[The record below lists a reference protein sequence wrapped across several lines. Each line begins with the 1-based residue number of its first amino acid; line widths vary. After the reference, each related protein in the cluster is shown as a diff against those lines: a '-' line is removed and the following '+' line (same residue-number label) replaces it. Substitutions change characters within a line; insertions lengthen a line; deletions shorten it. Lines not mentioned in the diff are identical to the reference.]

1 MYIELDRQFKKNL
14 SEDIENNDNNFDLLG
29 FNINT
34 NRETIGWSDLQK
46 KKRVVILSEAGA
58 GKTAEIQNLTKKL
71 REQNKNA
78 FFFRLESLCKGLN
91 EFPVSF
97 EIGNNKEFEQWLKSG
112 EEGWVLLDSIDE
124 AKLISYESFKE
135 AIKILSIK
143 LEPALQQAHIILTGR
158 GTAWH
163 SKVDLELCNKRL
175 PLDNLD
181 QNHDEIFEI
190 YQLDVLNKQQIKK
203 FSEKQGISNI
213 DDFFNEIKKSE
224 AEIFA
229 TRPQDLIDLIIFWKE
244 KNYLGSRTELIENNI
259 DRKLKEYKKKRA
271 VKNSLSHKDYYKA
284 AQLLAAAVILCKES
298 SIKQPEEEE
307 PKNNIGIPSNQILKD
322 LQPKQIDTLLS
333 QPIFDIPTYGVVRF
347 HHRSVREYLAAT
359 WFYDLLKQ
367 QKFPRRK
374 IESLFFRKQYGQDIV
389 TPSLRPILPWLA
401 IKDEKICKRIYEIA
415 PEIFFEGGD
424 PSQINDDTRE
434 EILTSVC
441 KHIANK
447 TIEELQYDTVAVQ
460 RFANQNLTKIIR
472 ALLEEYKENNDVIEF
487 LLNMIS
493 AGKNVDLEQEVIEI
507 IKSKN
512 ISYDNYTQISAIQAC
527 KAISSEI
534 TLEEVRQ
541 FLLDNTYSFHR
552 NTLLELIDGIYLTTH
567 SFKWLKLSL
576 KKCELKE
583 KYYYDLLSQKLVSI
597 FKNCEIEFILPFLK
611 YIKELLNI
619 EPYHKYQSYQLSK
632 KYTWLLE
639 IATALIEYCISKKYE
654 HIIFEPSILQLIQII
669 SVVKKH
675 DHTFNLNTIGNEL
688 PKQISAWKA
697 LNWALFNSVLQQ
709 VNEKNRVIN
718 YKWYCSYL
726 NFEDDDFEKVLGFIS
741 NKEKTLINKKIALY
755 LAFTLYEKN
764 GKKEVQLNKL
774 KEITSKCSILS
785 TLLSECL
792 TPPQYE
798 DEIKYEI
805 KRKKQQQAYEKR
817 EQKKHNDWKQ
827 WLQNN
832 LADLIYKQKQAP
844 GILTKPLLYLYEK
857 IEPEQPHSLS
867 GYIKSNWFSLKIPFG
882 KDIAQFY
889 RDSAV
894 NFWRNY
900 EPVPCSKEVGLT
912 SRNNW
917 ILFGLTGLEIER
929 CEDPNWLNKLSIQ
942 EIELICRYAY
952 FDYNRFPIWFPEL
965 FKIQPQIVIDFLWN
979 EIEFQ
984 LSNELENPRTF
995 HLLHC
1000 VTEQGKWAWDSLAPK
1015 IANFIRKEPQ
1025 IIDSLKKLIKIL
1037 TGSNL
1042 KDSQLQKLAS
1052 KKCKQLK
1059 KIQHLACWYA
1069 LWTAVEPELAIS
1081 CFEKKISHIKNGKEQ
1096 IEFAMLYLTYLVES
1110 HYQIIIKRDA
1120 FKKPKYLKK
1129 LYLLMYE
1136 YIKDDI
1142 DCSDN
1147 VVRDRNLSYEAQKVR
1162 NTLLN
1167 IFDSINGKEAY
1178 YSILDLS
1185 RNNSNLS
1192 SNIQNWALNRAKA
1205 HAERDG
1211 DIEKWNI
1218 NQVLDYQNFLESTPT
1233 THKELFDLAVM
1244 RLDDLKAELEDG
1256 DYSIAKTL
1264 QKANEETEMRNFI
1277 AYILDSKSNWRYT
1290 ISQEEEMADAKRPD
1304 IRFKSNNGNAVIPVE
1319 LKLADKN
1326 WSGEKLYERLENQ
1339 LCGDY
1344 LRDEHSERGIFL
1356 LVHIGIGKDNKSK
1369 KWVLPNRESVN
1380 FCDLI
1385 LRLQSHWEQQLS
1397 KKFTNINDIKVI
1409 GIDLTKRFK

>member
-1 MYIELDRQFKKNL
+1 MYIELDRQFKKFL
-14 SEDIENNDNNFDLLG
+14 SEDIENDDNNFDLLG
-29 FNINT
+29 FNVSANG
-34 NRETIGWSDLQK
+34 ESIGWVDLQK
-46 KKRVVILSEAGA
+46 KKRIVILSEAGT
-58 GKTAEIQNLTKKL
+58 GKTEEIKNLTHKL
-71 REQNKNA
+71 REQDKKA
-78 FFFRLESLCKGLN
+78 FFIRLEDLCRGIDG
-91 EFPVSF
+91 FPVSF
-97 EIGNNKEFEQWLKSG
+97 EIGGSEEFEQWLQSKD
-112 EEGWVLLDSIDE
+112 EGWLLLDSIDE
-124 AKLISYESFKE
+124 ARLVDYRSFE
-135 AIKILSIK
+135 YAIKILSKK
-143 LEPALQQAHIILTGR
+143 LKSALQRVHIILTGR
-158 GTAWH
+158 STAWR
-163 SKVDLELCNKRL
+163 SKVDLELCNKKL
-175 PLDNLD
+175 PLENLD

-190 YQLDVLNKQQIKK
+190 YKLDVLNKQQVKE

-244 KNYLGSRTELIENNI
+244 KNYLGSRSELIENNI
-259 DRKLKEYKKKRA
+259 DRKLKEREEDRA
-271 VKNSLSHKDYYKA
+271 EKSPLSHEDCYKA
-284 AQLLAAAVILCKES
+284 AQLLAVAVILCKES
-298 SIKQPEEEE
+298 SIKQPEQ
-307 PKNNIGIPSNQILKD
+307 PKNNIGIPSNQILEGW
-322 LQPKQIDTLLS
+322 QSKQINTLLS
-333 QPIFDIPTYGVVRF
+333 RPIFDVPTYGVVRF
-347 HHRSVREYLAAT
+347 HHRSVREYLAAI
-359 WFYDLLKQ
+359 WFYDLLQ
-367 QKFPRRK
+367 QKPPRRK

-401 IKDEKICKRIYEIA
+401 IKDEKICKRIYKIA

-424 PSQINDDTRE
+424 PSQINYSTRK

-460 RFANQNLTKIIR
+460 RFANQDLTKIIR
-472 ALLEEYKENNDVIEF
+472 ALLEEYKENNDVIGF

-507 IKSKN
+507 IKSKD

-654 HIIFEPSILQLIQII
+654 HIIFEPSVLQLIQII

-726 NFEDDDFEKVLGFIS
+726 NFEEDDFEKVLGFIS

-785 TLLSECL
+785 TLLSEYL

-798 DEIKYEI
+798 DEIRYEI

-817 EQKKHNDWKQ
+817 EQKEHNDWKQ

-867 GYIKSNWFSLKIPFG
+867 SYIKSNWFSLKTSLG

-889 RDSAV
+889 RDSTV

-995 HLLHC
+995 HLLNC

-1059 KIQHLACWYA
+1059 KLQHLACWYA
-1069 LWTAVEPELAIS
+1069 LWTAVEPEIAIS
-1081 CFEKKISHIKNGKEQ
+1081 FFKERIEYIEHNEEQ
-1096 IEFAMLYLTYLVES
+1096 TEFAMLYLTYLVES
-1110 HYQIIIKRDA
+1110 HHQIIIKRDT
-1120 FKKPKYLKK
+1120 FKKPKYLKE
-1129 LYLLMYE
+1129 LYLLMSK
-1136 YIKDDI
+1136 YINPEGDI
-1142 DCSDN
+1142 DRINQGVYSPTL
-1147 VVRDRNLSYEAQKVR
+1147 RDEAQKVR

-1167 IFDSINGKEAY
+1167 ILDSINGKEAY
-1178 YSILDLS
+1178 YAILDLS
-1185 RNNSNLS
+1185 HNGNDSNLS

-1211 DIEKWNI
+1211 DIEKWGI

-1326 WSGEKLYERLENQ
+1326 WSGEQLYERLENQ

-1356 LVHIGIGKDNKSK
+1356 LVHIGKDNKSK

-1397 KKFTNINDIKVI
+1397 KKFTNINGIKII